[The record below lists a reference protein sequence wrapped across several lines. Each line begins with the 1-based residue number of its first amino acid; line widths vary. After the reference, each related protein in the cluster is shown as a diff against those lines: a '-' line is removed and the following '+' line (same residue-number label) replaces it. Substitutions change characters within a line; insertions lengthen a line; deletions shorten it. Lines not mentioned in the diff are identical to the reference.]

1 MWNEK
6 ITEIKIKVIPPWW
19 KTMWF
24 YVMSGIFITTSVVVF
39 FRYRTNI
46 IKKENKILE
55 IKVSERT
62 KELAEKNR
70 DITSSIEYA
79 KRIQNTLLPSEK
91 YIWQTLKRLNNK

>member
-1 MWNEK
+1 
-6 ITEIKIKVIPPWW
+6 
-19 KTMWF
+19 MWF
-24 YVMSGIFITTSVVVF
+24 YIISGIVVFASVVGF

-55 IKVSERT
+55 NKVFERT

-79 KRIQNTLLPSEK
+79 KRIQEAILPSK
-91 YIWQTLKRLNNK
+91 DLIFSKLKILI